1 MPIRLEQNI
10 AQLIIGSPYKLAAK
24 TTKIIYEFFKI
35 MIQELVKQWE
45 ENKHKLEEYFK
56 TTRQEEYSSSYKQI
70 VTKLFELC
78 LPKADNYR
86 GFNLNKMT
94 VIDDGDY
101 QGTQIFIIPK
111 NIYQPSVKDYIMTN
125 TYYGSCSGCDT
136 LLRIC
141 NYEDD
146 LPTDEQVKEYM
157 TLALHLVQ
165 KLKWLD
171 VKIKK
176 HDTI

>member
-1 MPIRLEQNI
+1 
-10 AQLIIGSPYKLAAK
+10 
-24 TTKIIYEFFKI
+24 

-45 ENKHKLEEYFK
+45 ENKHELENYFR
-56 TTRQEEYSSSYKQI
+56 TTRQEEYASSYKQI
-70 VTKLFELC
+70 LKKIFELC
-78 LPKADNYR
+78 LLKADNYTNFDLDR
-86 GFNLNKMT
+86 MT

-111 NIYQPSVKDYIMTN
+111 NTYQPSVEDYVMTN

-136 LLRIC
+136 LQAIC
-141 NYEDD
+141 DYENG
-146 LPTDEQVKEYM
+146 LPTDDQVKDYM

-171 VKIKK
+171 KN
-176 HDTI
+176 